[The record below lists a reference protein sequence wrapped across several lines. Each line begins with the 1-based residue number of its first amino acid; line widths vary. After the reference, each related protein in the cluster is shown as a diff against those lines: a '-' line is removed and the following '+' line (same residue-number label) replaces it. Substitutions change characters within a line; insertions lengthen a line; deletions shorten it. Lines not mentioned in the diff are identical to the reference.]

1 MVNMRAYAA
10 SHAAAAEEG
19 DNEDDDDYEEA
30 CGDACSGNGGGPAR
44 AARATGA
51 HAPPPAVTSPRPPS
65 VVSPSLQFSDVNA
78 LLAACGQQ
86 QYAAN
91 LAGIDIP
98 QLRLMKSVDN
108 FTSLGVPAHAAF
120 AIYRMLKRAGE
131 AVV

>member
-10 SHAAAAEEG
+10 SHAAAAAAAEEG
-19 DNEDDDDYEEA
+19 DDEDDDDYEEA

-51 HAPPPAVTSPRPPS
+51 HAPPPAVTPPPS
-65 VVSPSLQFSDVNA
+65 VVSPSLQFNDVNA

-108 FTSLGVPAHAAF
+108 FTSLGVPAHAAL
-120 AIYRMLKRAGE
+120 AIYRMLN
-131 AVV
+131 